1 MTKQQL
7 REALRKIIKEELEEN
22 IDSNISNNLT
32 PEDEEIISQITGGTL
47 NEIAIGKA
55 LKNLTV
61 AGLLALMSLGGA
73 KAQQTSTSPTPVKYG
88 TKLAYLGDVRRE
100 IDQRTQNLA
109 NKHFGSIATNVLQ
122 NGFKIRGITQDGG
135 IIYQSAEEAYGEVGL
150 VVHKNGNI
158 GYIDTKTGK
167 TMGAADQQNLS
178 DDQIVSFLEN
188 NRIRRINVAQ
198 SSIKETIRRI
208 IKQELKE
215 ALTPEEQQEL
225 QKIEDELKYAN
236 QSQSAISRSEYERY
250 KELLDKKKLKE
261 NMWGPEPEVAD
272 PDVDT
277 DTEITPNEDEDDLT
291 FSPSDLPKVNP
302 KAEREMIKKIID
314 RYNSLTEKKYK

>member
-1 MTKQQL
+1 MNKQQL
-7 REALRKIIKEELEEN
+7 RESLRKIIKEELEKQN
-22 IDSNISNNLT
+22 LPAGIANNLT
-32 PEDEEIISQITGGTL
+32 PEDEAIINQLTEGTL

-55 LKNLTV
+55 LKSLTV

-73 KAQQTSTSPTPVKYG
+73 KAQQASTSPTPIKYD
-88 TKLAYLGDVRRE
+88 TKLTYLNDVRKE
-100 IDQRTQNLA
+100 IDQRTQDLA
-109 NKHFGSIATNVLQ
+109 RKHFGDVAKNVLQ
-122 NGFKIRGITQDGG
+122 NNFKIKGITQDGG

-167 TMGAADQQNLS
+167 KMGAADQQNLS
-178 DDQIVSFLEN
+178 DSEIVSFLEN

-215 ALTPEEQQEL
+215 
-225 QKIEDELKYAN
+225 
-236 QSQSAISRSEYERY
+236 
-250 KELLDKKKLKE
+250 
-261 NMWGPEPEVAD
+261 MWSPEPEVAD
-272 PDVDT
+272 PDV
-277 DTEITPNEDEDDLT
+277 EIEKDPLISPDEDEDDLR
-291 FSPSDLPKVNP
+291 FPAPKGDPNP